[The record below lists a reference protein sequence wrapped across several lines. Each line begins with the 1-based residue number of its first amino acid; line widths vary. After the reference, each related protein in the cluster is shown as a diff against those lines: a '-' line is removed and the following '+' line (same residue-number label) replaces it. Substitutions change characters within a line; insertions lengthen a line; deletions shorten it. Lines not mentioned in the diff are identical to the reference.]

1 MDLDQL
7 EKLNTTGT
15 DTKCIKFLKRKF
27 KCILIYMLFVI
38 SIIQLVILMFDKI
51 EAKYINIILDKLIST
66 NGTFWKTPECEWK
79 KLEQKNEFQNF

>member
-7 EKLNTTGT
+7 EKLNITGT

-27 KCILIYMLFVI
+27 KCILIYMLFLI

-66 NGTFWKTPECEWK
+66 NGTFLKTPESE
-79 KLEQKNEFQNF
+79 

>member
-7 EKLNTTGT
+7 EKLNTSRT

-66 NGTFWKTPECEWK
+66 NSTF
-79 KLEQKNEFQNF
+79 